1 MSLLKGRCEE
11 ELTKGRPLRKQREEA
26 SKRQKSQLHAELEK
40 RREEENED
48 VFADKGNLLWQ
59 IPCPPS
65 SSPPRN
71 SYVAAGAGAQM
82 ALGTL
87 TCVCLG
93 ITSSTNAQ
101 LLTCYKPTLR
111 NSQGDSRNPENIFQ
125 SMGRPNCKVVHGA
138 RG

>member
-26 SKRQKSQLHAELEK
+26 PKRQKSQLHAELEK
-40 RREEENED
+40 RRGGGR
-48 VFADKGNLLWQ
+48 KMKTCLL
-59 IPCPPS
+59 IMTSSLSDSCPPS
-65 SSPPRN
+65 SSPSRN
-71 SYVAAGAGAQM
+71 SYVAAGAGTQM

-111 NSQGDSRNPENIFQ
+111 NSQGDSRSPENIF
-125 SMGRPNCKVVHGA
+125 
-138 RG
+138 